1 MENSVKAALYS
12 FGAFLVLIGN
22 LHWIEMLINKEA
34 RQERKEGTNMG
45 SQAQNWA
52 LIYRHYNVVKSI
64 CRAVSFCL
72 SVA

>member
-34 RQERKEGTNMG
+34 RQERKEGTNI
-45 SQAQNWA
+45 WDH
-52 LIYRHYNVVKSI
+52 RHRTGPLSI
-64 CRAVSFCL
+64 GTVMW
-72 SVA
+72 